1 MRDDIRQLLEIS
13 TTAPWMP
20 TDKLLDIAER
30 NGFRVMSDGSIM
42 DIYDRFEEC

>member
-1 MRDDIRQLLEIS
+1 MRDDIRQLLEITVS
-13 TTAPWMP
+13 LTPT

-30 NGFRVMSDGSIM
+30 NGFRVLSDGSVM